1 MHDLISVAVLNA
13 DIVQRRARHDLQVP
27 LNGNALR
34 IQSQLAQHA
43 GDADPARHSTLL
55 AIHPDSKALIDAH

>member
-1 MHDLISVAVLNA
+1 MHDFIRIAVLDA
-13 DIVQRRARHDLQVP
+13 DIAQRRARHDLQVP

-34 IQSQLAQHA
+34 IQSQLGQHR
-43 GDADPARHSTLL
+43 GDADPARDSALL